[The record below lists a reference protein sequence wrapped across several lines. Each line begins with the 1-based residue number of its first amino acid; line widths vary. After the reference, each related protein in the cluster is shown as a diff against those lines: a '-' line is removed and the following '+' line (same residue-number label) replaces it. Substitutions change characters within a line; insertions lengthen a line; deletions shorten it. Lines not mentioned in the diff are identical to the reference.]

1 MFSSLITRL
10 VQTLQIL
17 PGVGPKT
24 ATRIALHLVH
34 KDRSAGAELADAL
47 HDAVAKIKECKHCRN
62 LSDEEICDL
71 CANLKRNTSLIC
83 VVEAPGDAFAIE
95 SSGSFSGKYF
105 VLHGHLSPIDGI
117 GPRDLGLALLRERVL
132 SESVD
137 EVIVATGTSAEGEAT
152 AQYIATMFRNDEV
165 KVSRIAH
172 GVPAGGELSYT
183 DMNTIN
189 HAFRGRTPI
198 DD

>member
-10 VQTLQIL
+10 VRALQIL

-24 ATRIALHLVH
+24 ATRIALHLVQ
-34 KDRSAGAELADAL
+34 KDQNAGQELADAL
-47 HDAVAKIKECKHCRN
+47 HDAVARIRECIHCRN
-62 LSDEEICDL
+62 VSDEKICEL
-71 CANLKRNTSLIC
+71 CANPKRDTSLIC
-83 VVEAPGDAFAIE
+83 VVETPGDAYAIE
-95 SSGSFSGKYF
+95 SAGSFSGRYF

-117 GPRDLGLALLRERVL
+117 GPSDLGLALLRERVL
-132 SESVD
+132 AESVN

-152 AQYIATMFRNDEV
+152 AHYIASMFSKDRLYV
-165 KVSRIAH
+165 TRIAH

-189 HAFRGRTPI
+189 HALRGRTPI
-198 DD
+198 GD

>member
-34 KDRSAGAELADAL
+34 KERAAGAELADAL
-47 HDAVAKIKECKHCRN
+47 HDAVARVKECKHCRN

-71 CANLKRNTSLIC
+71 CANLKRDTSLIC
-83 VVEAPGDAFAIE
+83 VVETPGDAFAIE
-95 SSGSFSGKYF
+95 SSGSFSGRYF
-105 VLHGHLSPIDGI
+105 VLHGHLSPIDGV
-117 GPRDLGLALLRERVL
+117 GPSDLGLALLRERVQ
-132 SESVD
+132 SESIV

-152 AQYIATMFRNDEV
+152 AHYIANMFSKDAV
-165 KVSRIAH
+165 QVTRIAH

-189 HAFRGRTPI
+189 HAFRGRTRI

>member
-10 VQTLQIL
+10 VQSLQIL

-34 KDRSAGAELADAL
+34 KDRPAGEELADAL
-47 HDAVAKIKECKHCRN
+47 HDAVARIKACNHCRN
-62 LSDEEICDL
+62 LSDEEICDI
-71 CANLKRNTSLIC
+71 CTNPKRDSSLVC
-83 VVEAPGDAFAIE
+83 VVETPSDAFAIE

-117 GPRDLGLALLRERVL
+117 GPSNLGLALLRERVR
-132 SESVD
+132 SDSVE

-152 AQYIATMFRNDEV
+152 AHYIANMFTKDDVNV
-165 KVSRIAH
+165 TRIAH

>member
-10 VQTLQIL
+10 VQALQIL

-24 ATRIALHLVH
+24 ATRIALHLVQ
-34 KDRSAGAELADAL
+34 KDRPAGQELAAAL
-47 HDAVAKIKECKHCRN
+47 HDAVVKIKECRYCRN
-62 LSDEEICDL
+62 VSDEEICEL
-71 CANLKRNTSLIC
+71 CANPKRDVSLIC
-83 VVEAPGDAFAIE
+83 VVETPGDAFAIE
-95 SSGSFSGKYF
+95 SAGNFSGRYF

-117 GPRDLGLALLRERVL
+117 GPSDLGLALLQERVI

-152 AQYIATMFRNDEV
+152 AHYIANMFSKDDLSV
-165 KVSRIAH
+165 TRIAH

-198 DD
+198 DN